1 MNYEFM
7 NKRMIELRCSR
18 CGKVF
23 KPDEIEYTCDCG
35 GILETVYD
43 HSEVRFEGED
53 MWRYRELLPIRSRTK
68 LHVGGTPLYSFDD
81 ENIMVKDETRNP
93 SASLKDR
100 ASAVVASIAKASGY
114 KRVSCASTGNA
125 GVSLACLCASEA
137 LESYIFVP
145 ETASKQKLAQLRAY
159 GANVVTID
167 ATYDECYDICNSV
180 SEQRGLYNRNTAYNP
195 YTIDGKKTVAFEIA
209 EQLDFKVPS
218 YIFVPVGDGCIISG
232 VWKGFKDLKDCG
244 FIKDMPVLIGVQ
256 ADGCNPLAREFDN
269 GAGSKTKAE
278 LKTGIETETTK
289 TKAESIAVCRPRNG
303 FMALRDVRESGGHFV
318 TVSDEEMF
326 DSLKLL
332 ASKTGIFAELASAST
347 IAAIRKEK
355 SEKKIDKKDECVA
368 IITGSGLKDGNALE
382 LLEGENAAA

>member
-1 MNYEFM
+1 MNNEFM
-7 NKRMIELRCSR
+7 NKNMIELRCSR

-43 HSEVRFEGED
+43 HSEVRFEGKD
-53 MWRYRELLPIRSRTK
+53 MWRYSELLPVKSRTK
-68 LHVGGTPLYSFDD
+68 LYVGGTPLYSFDD
-81 ENIMVKDETRNP
+81 ENIVVKDETRNP

-100 ASAVVASIAKASGY
+100 ASAVVVSIAKASGY
-114 KRVSCASTGNA
+114 KKVSCASTGNA
-125 GVSLACLCASEA
+125 GVSLACICASEA
-137 LESYIFVP
+137 LESYVFVP
-145 ETASKQKLAQLRAY
+145 KTASMQKLAQLRAY
-159 GANVVTID
+159 GANVVAID

-180 SEQRGLYNRNTAYNP
+180 SKQKGLYNRNTAYNP

-209 EQLDFKVPS
+209 EQLEFKVPS

-232 VWKGFKDLKDCG
+232 VWKGFKDLKACG

-256 ADGCNPLAREFDN
+256 AEGCDPLARGKEECEPDN
-269 GAGSKTKAE
+269 GTK
-278 LKTGIETETTK
+278 IK

-355 SEKKIDKKDECVA
+355 SEKKIDKKDVCVA
-368 IITGSGLKDGNALE
+368 IITGSGLKDKNALE
-382 LLEGENAAA
+382 LLEGENATA

>member
-1 MNYEFM
+1 MNMNM

-23 KPDEIEYTCDCG
+23 KPDEIGYTCDCG

-43 HSEVRFEGED
+43 HGEVRFEGED
-53 MWRYRELLPIRSRTK
+53 MWRYRELLPIKSRTK
-68 LHVGGTPLYSFDD
+68 LYVGGTPLYSFDD
-81 ENIMVKDETRNP
+81 ENIMVKDETGNP

-100 ASAVVASIAKASGY
+100 ASAVVVSIAKASGY

-125 GVSLACLCASEA
+125 GVSLACICASEA

-145 ETASKQKLAQLRAY
+145 KTVSKQKLAQLRAY
-159 GANVVTID
+159 GANVVAMD

-180 SEQRGLYNRNTAYNP
+180 SKQKGLYNRNTAYNP

-209 EQLDFKVPS
+209 EQLEFKVPS

-232 VWKGFKDLKDCG
+232 VWKGFKDLKECG

-256 ADGCNPLAREFDN
+256 AEGCDPLAREFDN
-269 GAGSKTKAE
+269 GAGSKT
-278 LKTGIETETTK
+278 ETETK
-289 TKAESIAVCRPRNG
+289 TKAESIAVCKPRNG

-347 IAAIRKEK
+347 IAAIRKER
-355 SEKKIDKKDECVA
+355 SEKRIDKRDECVA
-368 IITGSGLKDGNALE
+368 IITGSGLKDENVLE
-382 LLEGENAAA
+382 LLEGESAAA